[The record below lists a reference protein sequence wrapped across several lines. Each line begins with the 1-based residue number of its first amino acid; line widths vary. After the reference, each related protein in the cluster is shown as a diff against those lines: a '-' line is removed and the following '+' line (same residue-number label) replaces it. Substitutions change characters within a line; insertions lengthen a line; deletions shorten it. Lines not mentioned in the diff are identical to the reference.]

1 MSLQA
6 GKYFARAIPESV
18 QFGRATT
25 GTEQIAITF
34 RILESAGHGAE
45 TGDEITWIGAL
56 GNEKS
61 LEITAKALR
70 ACGCDDPEELQS
82 DPTCVGRNVVE
93 LDVQS
98 ELYQGKPSLRV
109 KWVNTPRRFAF
120 KQALDAGSKATAL
133 SRLKGYAIR
142 DAQANGAQTSAPGR
156 VVDDI
161 PF

>member
-1 MSLQA
+1 MSLQP
-6 GKYFARAIPESV
+6 GKFYARAVPESV

-34 RILESAGHGAE
+34 RILDGAVQGAE

-70 ACGCDDPEELQS
+70 ACGCEDPGELEGDTS
-82 DPTCVGRNVVE
+82 CVARNVVE

-120 KQALDAGSKATAL
+120 KQALDAGSKASAL

-142 DAQANGAQTSAPGR
+142 DAQASGGSARPTGH
-156 VVDDI
+156 VDDL